1 MTNSDRGF
9 YQFPVCS
16 ALLISSTIKRQLNTG
31 LVQMLDHL
39 SPREFEEYCQFLMMS
54 LYRCKVD
61 LTQQTGDGGRD
72 LLVHHSTGLWIIE
85 CKHSPN
91 GTIGRPVVQKLHSA
105 TLTSNSCHALIITTG
120 RFSKDAENYAQN
132 LTDVDIKL
140 IDMAKLAH
148 MISVAFPN
156 GALPTNLSVAIKTT
170 PDATFPQVFAKSIFS
185 LERFQ
190 CGNSTIKPVRVT
202 RNTKYETYYI
212 AEYIARG
219 SVNSANGPFS
229 ESWQG
234 FIWISE
240 NGSVIGFGSPN
251 AHWPQ
256 IPPLVSFAEALAT
269 VSGMSAPPILQPH
282 QATAKMK
289 AFVSG
294 NCSKSVWYKGRNNVN
309 YSKTIT
315 PSASTIEIQDLKLC
329 YIPFQKFDLRI
340 SNTSY
345 EGELNERDS
354 PPKFYVTCPELSTCT
369 VCDTATTPT
378 NQIICCVCFRPA
390 HKWALLF
397 PDSFE
402 CHQCKGIVCR
412 NHTLSDAHGYSCK
425 KCTVIGKPLGPRWLN
440 LCIFGLVVT
449 AVGLLSPLIAWVY
462 FRLMQP
468 DPTMVA
474 FSHICLTAIIISL
487 LSWTPFITIISQRF
501 LLSRHKPLIYP
512 KVE

>member
-1 MTNSDRGF
+1 
-9 YQFPVCS
+9 
-16 ALLISSTIKRQLNTG
+16 
-31 LVQMLDHL
+31 MLEHL
-39 SPREFEEYCQFLMMS
+39 SPREFEEYCQFLMKS

-85 CKHSPN
+85 CKHCPN

-156 GALPTNLSVAIKTT
+156 GALPTNLSFAIETT

-185 LERFQ
+185 PERFQ
-190 CGNSTIKPVRVT
+190 RGTFPINPVRVT
-202 RNTKYETYYI
+202 RNTKYKTYYI
-212 AEYIARG
+212 AQYIARG
-219 SVNSANGPFS
+219 SVNSANGQFS

-234 FIWISE
+234 FIWISAD
-240 NGSVIGFGSPN
+240 GSAIGFGSLN

-256 IPPLVSFAEALAT
+256 IPPLVSLAETLAK
-269 VSGMSAPPILQPH
+269 VPGMSTPPSLQPH

-289 AFVSG
+289 AFVAG
-294 NCSKSVWYKGRNNVN
+294 NCAKTVWYKGRNNVN
-309 YSKTIT
+309 YSKTIS
-315 PSASTIEIQDLKLC
+315 PSASTMEIQDLKLC
-329 YIPFQKFDLRI
+329 YIPYQKFDLKI

-345 EGELNERDS
+345 KGELNERDS
-354 PPKFYVTCPELSTCT
+354 PAKFYVTCPELSTCT
-369 VCDTATTPT
+369 VCDTATTPN
-378 NQIICCVCFRPA
+378 NQIFCCVCFRPA

-402 CHQCKGIVCR
+402 CHQCKGKVCR
-412 NHTLSDAHGYSCK
+412 HHTLSDPQGYSCK
-425 KCTVIGKPLGPRWLN
+425 KCAVFGQSLGPRWLH
-440 LCIFGLVVT
+440 LCIFGLVITGLALIT
-449 AVGLLSPLIAWVY
+449 ALIAFIY
-462 FRLMQP
+462 FHLMLP
-468 DPTMVA
+468 EATMAV
-474 FSHICLTAIIISL
+474 FSHICLTAIIVGL
-487 LSWTPFITIISQRF
+487 ASWTPCLAIISQKY
-501 LLSRHKPLIYP
+501 LLSRHKTLIYP
-512 KVE
+512 KLE